1 MLNASYYLKSV
12 NRDIPYTGAS
22 GMSVNYA
29 TLGELKKGSYIV
41 IDGEPCRIVEMTRA
55 KTGKHGSA
63 KAHVVAIGVF
73 TGQKKTLVAPVD
85 TRVQTPVI
93 EKRLAQ
99 VLADMGDSVQLMD
112 SETFETFDVEKPTDD
127 EQLANRL
134 KPGVTVEYWLI
145 MGRPKIIRIRSG

>member
-1 MLNASYYLKSV
+1 V
-12 NRDIPYTGAS
+12 
-22 GMSVNYA
+22 SVNYA

-41 IDGEPCRIVEMTRA
+41 IDGEPCRIVEITRA

-99 VLADMGDSVQLMD
+99 VLADMGEAVQLMD
-112 SETFETFDVEKPTDD
+112 TETFETFDVEKPTDD

-134 KPGVTVEYWLI
+134 KPGITVEYWLI
-145 MGRPKIIRIRSG
+145 MGRPKIIRVRSG